1 MMKSPMA
8 LGTRRPEARVWAPRC
23 SAAAFSPAR
32 KARTIGWQPEA
43 CTLNIRG
50 RFGPIQ
56 PMRSISSKAFH
67 MPTRP
72 VPPPVG

>member
-1 MMKSPMA
+1 MGA
-8 LGTRRPEARVWAPRC
+8 
-23 SAAAFSPAR
+23 
-32 KARTIGWQPEA
+32 QPVDW
-43 CTLNIRG
+43 TVTMRG

-56 PMRSISSKAFH
+56 PSFSISSKAFH